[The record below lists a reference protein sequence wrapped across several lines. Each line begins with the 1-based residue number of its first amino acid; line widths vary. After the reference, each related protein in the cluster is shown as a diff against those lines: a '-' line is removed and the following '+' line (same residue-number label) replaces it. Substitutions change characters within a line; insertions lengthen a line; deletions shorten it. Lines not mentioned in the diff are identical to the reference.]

1 MPSAQPKHNHMKGA
15 LFGMFIGDALAM
27 PVHWYYDREALM
39 RDYGRVTNYFAP
51 KNPHPDSILWRSSYT
66 PPNRSADI
74 LHDQAQYWGRR
85 DIHYH
90 QFLKAGENTLNIK
103 LAREWLIM
111 IGRDRFY
118 SSESWLKRLVDFM
131 TTPGTHR
138 DTYIEEYLR
147 HFFTA
152 YGKGEPL
159 ADCGRKDENH
169 IGGLALFLPVLIVF
183 SQDRAHARKIALQHL
198 GLTHGGPA
206 MVRGGRLIANILL
219 DVLHGVSLK
228 DAILSRD
235 IYSQQLEPL
244 MDYQDLVVVGRHFSP
259 ACYLQES
266 IPATLYLAMKYA
278 NYPSEALIANTMCG
292 GDNAG
297 RGAVLGALL
306 GAFHGMAAWPE
317 HWVHGLVDPPP
328 IPDFLG
334 RN

>member
-1 MPSAQPKHNHMKGA
+1 MKENTMNSDRIKGA
-15 LFGMFIGDALAM
+15 LYGMFIGDALAM
-27 PVHWYYDREALM
+27 PVHWYYDREALK
-39 RDYGRVTNYFAP
+39 RDYGRVTNYLAP

-66 PPNRSADI
+66 PRNRSADI

-85 DIHYH
+85 GIHYH

-111 IGRDRFY
+111 AERDKIY
-118 SSESWLKRLVDFM
+118 SSASWLTHLVGFM
-131 TTPGTHR
+131 TTPGTHE

-152 YGKGEPL
+152 YGKGASL
-159 ADCGRKDENH
+159 SDCGRKDENH

-183 SQDRAHARKIALQHL
+183 SKDRDHARQTALQHL
-198 GLTHGGPA
+198 ALTHGGSVMA
-206 MVRGGRLIANILL
+206 RGGRLIADILL
-219 DVLHGVSLK
+219 DVLYGTSLT
-228 DAILSRD
+228 DAILSQD
-235 IYSQQLEPL
+235 IYNQHLESLLDFPD
-244 MDYQDLVVVGRHFSP
+244 MVVVGSHFSP

-266 IPATLYLAMKYA
+266 IPATLYLALKYA
-278 NYPSEALIANTMCG
+278 DDPYEALIANTMCG

-317 HWVHGLVDPPP
+317 QWVEGLVDPPP
-328 IPDFLG
+328 IPVL
-334 RN
+334 

>member
-1 MPSAQPKHNHMKGA
+1 MPSQPDYNHIKGA

-27 PVHWYYDREALM
+27 PVHWYYDREALV
-39 RDYGRVTNYFAP
+39 RDYGRVTNYLAP

-66 PPNRSADI
+66 PPKQSADI

-85 DIHYH
+85 GIHYH

-111 IGRDRFY
+111 VKRDKIY
-118 SSESWLKRLVDFM
+118 SPVSWLEHLVRFM

-152 YGKGEPL
+152 YGNGATL
-159 ADCGRKDENH
+159 SGCGRKDENH

-183 SQDRAHARKIALQHL
+183 AQDRDHARKAALQHL
-198 GLTHGGPA
+198 ALTHGGPA
-206 MVRGGRLIANILL
+206 MAQGGQLIADILL
-219 DVLHGVSLK
+219 DVLYRTSLT
-228 DAILSRD
+228 DAILSRN
-235 IYSQQLEPL
+235 IYNHQLAPL
-244 MDYQDLVVVGRHFSP
+244 LDFPDQVVLGRHFSP

-266 IPATLYLAMKYA
+266 IPATLYLALKYA
-278 NYPSEALIANTMCG
+278 EDPSEALIANTMCG

-306 GAFHGMAAWPE
+306 GAAHGMSAWPE
-317 HWVHGLVDPPP
+317 QWIQGLVNPPP
-328 IPDFLG
+328 FTDME
-334 RN
+334 NS